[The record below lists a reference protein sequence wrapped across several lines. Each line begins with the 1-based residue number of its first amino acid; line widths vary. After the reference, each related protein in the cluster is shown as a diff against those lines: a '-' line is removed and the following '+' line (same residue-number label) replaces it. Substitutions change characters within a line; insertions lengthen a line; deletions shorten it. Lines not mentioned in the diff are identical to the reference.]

1 MKTRASFTVCFI
13 GASLLAFFS
22 GCRAEPPADVRSS
35 EVTDAEMF
43 TDVTREL
50 GIDFSI
56 VNGATGERFVNETM
70 VGGAGWID
78 YDGDGW
84 LDLYLT
90 NGHEISREAEK
101 PGAANNRLYRN
112 LSGTGFEDV
121 TAKTGVG
128 DHRYSNGTA
137 VADYDNDGDQDLFV
151 ANVGRNTLYR
161 NRGDGS
167 FEDVTVVAGL
177 ERAGFGSSAAW
188 LDYDRDGLLDLFVV
202 RYLEYIP
209 RLARPCTERGNRVY
223 CHPRLFN
230 GQADLLY
237 RNRGDGTFEDVSERS
252 GLSLGGANDGKGLGV
267 LAADFD
273 GDGLQDLYVANDTT
287 ANFLWRN
294 KGDGTF
300 VDVAYEWGV
309 ALSAAGRTQAGM
321 GVDGGDI
328 NGDGWL
334 EIHVTNFSR
343 ETNNLFM
350 REAPGS
356 YTEAVQG
363 STLGRSF
370 DRLGFG
376 TVFGDF
382 DLDGD
387 LDLSIANGHVHDMVE
402 VNSRETGIS
411 YRQPPDLL
419 LNDGRGRFSPASKAG
434 KAFDRKYVGRGL
446 ASADYDND
454 GDLDLLLCTIDQG
467 AVLLRNNRNTR
478 SHAAA
483 NYLSIRLVGSKGAR
497 DAYGSTVLVEAQGRS
512 QFFLCQAARSYL
524 SSVDPRINIGLGGG
538 STVDK
543 VTITWASGQ
552 VQVLTGVGANQQLVI
567 EEPAE

>member
-1 MKTRASFTVCFI
+1 MMKAAIQLISQLM
-13 GASLLAFFS
+13 GACLLVALC
-22 GCRAEPPADVRSS
+22 GCRGAEDPQ
-35 EVTDAEMF
+35 DAGLF
-43 TDVTREL
+43 SDVTASL
-50 GIDFSI
+50 GIDFSL

-84 LDLYLT
+84 LDLYLA
-90 NGHEISREAEK
+90 NGHEASSVAEK
-101 PGAANNRLYRN
+101 PGTAGNRLYRN
-112 LSGTGFEDV
+112 LSGGGFEDV
-121 TAKTGVG
+121 TAKAGVG
-128 DHRYSNGTA
+128 DRRYSNGVA

-167 FEDVTVVAGL
+167 FEDVTAGAGL
-177 ERAGFGSSAAW
+177 EREGFGASATW
-188 LDYDRDGLLDLFVV
+188 FDYDGDEFLDLFVV

-209 RLARPCTERGNRVY
+209 HLARPCVERGNRVY

-237 RNRGDGTFEDVSERS
+237 RNRGDGGFEDVSRKA
-252 GLSLGGANDGKGLGV
+252 GLSLGGPTDGKGLGV

-300 VDVAYEWGV
+300 VDVAYDWGV
-309 ALSAAGRTQAGM
+309 ALSSSGRTQAGM
-321 GVDGGDI
+321 GVDGADI

-350 REAPGS
+350 RKAPGS
-356 YTEAVQG
+356 YTEGIQV
-363 STLGRSF
+363 SRLGRSF

-376 TVFGDF
+376 TVFGDY

-387 LDLSIANGHVHDMVE
+387 LDLAIANGHVDDLVE

-419 LNDGRGRFSPASKAG
+419 INDGAGSFSSATDAGRPFEKS
-434 KAFDRKYVGRGL
+434 YVGRGL
-446 ASADYDND
+446 ASADFDND
-454 GDLDLLLCTIDQG
+454 GDLDLLLCTIDRG
-467 AVLLRNNRNTR
+467 AVLLRNNLNTR
-478 SHAAA
+478 EKTAA
-483 NYLSIRLVGSKGAR
+483 NYLSIRLVGSSGPR
-497 DAYGSTVLVEAQGRS
+497 DAYGSTVVVEAGGRS
-512 QFFLCQAARSYL
+512 QLFLCQAGRSYL
-524 SSVDPRINIGLGGG
+524 CSLDPRINAGLGG
-538 STVDK
+538 SVLVDK
-543 VTITWASGQ
+543 VTITWPGGRT
-552 VQVLTGVGANQQLVI
+552 QVLRDLPANQQLIV
-567 EEPAE
+567 EEPRQ